1 MSKDTKTMICPFCDE
16 ELRFGVKVCRGCQAE
31 ITYDDGS
38 SAGGIISLFAFAL
51 AYVIFFISF
60 LGDSFFD
67 KLTNFGFYFYL
78 LIDVALCIGAIKTM
92 DGAKPKAKFERRQF
106 R

>member
-1 MSKDTKTMICPFCDE
+1 MSKNTKTMICPFCDE
-16 ELRFGVKVCRGCQAE
+16 ELRLGVKVCRGCQAE

-38 SAGGIISLFAFAL
+38 TAGGIMSLFALGL
-51 AYVIFFISF
+51 AYALFFTGF
-60 LGDSFFD
+60 AGDSFFD

-78 LIDVALCIGAIKTM
+78 LIYVALFIGATKTM
-92 DGAKPKAKFERRQF
+92 DGEPKAKFERRQF

>member
-1 MSKDTKTMICPFCDE
+1 MSNNTKTMICPFCDE

-31 ITYDDGS
+31 ITYDDGTGA
-38 SAGGIISLFAFAL
+38 AGVLGLLFLGLSYAL
-51 AYVIFFISF
+51 FFTGF

-67 KLTNFGFYFYL
+67 KLTRGAFWGL
-78 LIDVALCIGAIKTM
+78 LLLDIFFLLGAIGSM
-92 DGAKPKAKFERRQF
+92 NQEPKAKFERRQF

>member
-1 MSKDTKTMICPFCDE
+1 MSKNAKTMICPFCDE

-31 ITYDDGS
+31 ITYDDGTGA
-38 SAGGIISLFAFAL
+38 AGVLGLLFLGLSYAL
-51 AYVIFFISF
+51 FFTGF

-67 KLTNFGFYFYL
+67 KLTRGAFWGL
-78 LIDVALCIGAIKTM
+78 LLLDIFFLLGAI
-92 DGAKPKAKFERRQF
+92 GSINQEPKANFERKKF